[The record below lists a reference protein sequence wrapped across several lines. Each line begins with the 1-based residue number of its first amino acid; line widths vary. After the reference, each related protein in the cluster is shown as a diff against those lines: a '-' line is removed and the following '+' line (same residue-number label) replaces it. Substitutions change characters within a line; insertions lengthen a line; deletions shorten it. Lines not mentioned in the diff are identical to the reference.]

1 VADTD
6 TRSTTARL
14 RYVRTSPPKM
24 RQVLELIRG
33 QDVETARDTLRFCE
47 RAAARD
53 VVKLLDSA
61 VANAEHND
69 QIPEEELF
77 VARAHADEG
86 PTLKRWRPR
95 ARGRGV
101 RIRKRTSHI
110 TIVLSRFA
118 GEDLERRRRADAAS
132 GRRARRPAR
141 RRPAA
146 PPPEELEAAPEEEL
160 EAASGDA
167 AAATPEADT
176 AAPAAAAPA
185 ATTARKPTAK
195 QTTARKT
202 TAKKTTAKKTTAK
215 KTTAKKTTAKKAT
228 GTTKKAGEPAKQAT
242 PRKRRPN
249 KPKDED

>member
-1 VADTD
+1 MADTD

-33 QDVETARDTLRFCE
+33 QDIETARDTLRFCA

-53 VVKLLDSA
+53 IGKLLDSA

-69 QIPEEELF
+69 HIPEDELF

-101 RIRKRTSHI
+101 RVRKRTSHV
-110 TIVLSRFA
+110 TIVLARFA
-118 GEDLERRRRADAAS
+118 DEDLQRRRRAETAS
-132 GRRARRPAR
+132 GRGPRRVAR

-146 PPPEELEAAPEEEL
+146 PTRDELETAPVDEHEAVTVSDADVAAVAPTE
-160 EAASGDA
+160 S
-167 AAATPEADT
+167 DT
-176 AAPAAAAPA
+176 AAPATPA
-185 ATTARKPTAK
+185 KTTAKKPAGKRTAK
-195 QTTARKT
+195 PGKQT

-215 KTTAKKTTAKKAT
+215 KTTAKKTT
-228 GTTKKAGEPAKQAT
+228 KKAGQPAKPPT
-242 PRKRRPN
+242 PRKRRPSN
-249 KPKDED
+249 PKDED